1 MLGLKAL
8 FVAEPNLPLQE
19 FSRNV
24 QSLLADAP
32 EEVSCQFPR
41 LLGRDHDQATDL
53 DVAYETSLLHEIGR
67 RGPLASFLQA
77 IHLMFVDE
85 SQQAGQA
92 AYVAVHGAVH
102 CTALTV
108 HIGDDR
114 QTRGASGNDPIREE
128 VLRRLCHKKVALH
141 GLSDWSV
148 PQDFLVLAAAQ
159 ITGERSQEARPAI
172 LGMEYLAAAGRGLPT
187 VAATVRSAN
196 GLSSEGSP
204 GLNLVLPSSMR
215 VSPTAYFMSVAVW
228 YPHG

>member
-1 MLGLKAL
+1 MLGLRAL

-32 EEVSCQFPR
+32 EEVLCQFPR

-53 DVAYETSLLHEIGR
+53 DVAYETQFLKDNEPCCMAITLGSLLHEIGR

-77 IHLMFVDE
+77 MFVDE

-114 QTRGASGNDPIREE
+114 QTRGA
-128 VLRRLCHKKVALH
+128 
-141 GLSDWSV
+141 
-148 PQDFLVLAAAQ
+148 
-159 ITGERSQEARPAI
+159 
-172 LGMEYLAAAGRGLPT
+172 
-187 VAATVRSAN
+187 
-196 GLSSEGSP
+196 
-204 GLNLVLPSSMR
+204 
-215 VSPTAYFMSVAVW
+215 
-228 YPHG
+228 